1 MATTEPTIGEVNER
15 LEQLSAGME
24 EIRKLVLAQ
33 HNDDGSSSH
42 KNKSHGGNRDD
53 GRQQP
58 YSTRIS
64 KVDFPRF
71 DGKRMKEWLYKCDQF
86 FALDVTPEES
96 KVRLASIHLEG
107 SALQWHVNYMKT
119 KFNVYPTW
127 TEYVVDVTQRF
138 GEVFED
144 PLAELI
150 QVKQTGSVQ
159 DYIEAFEL
167 AATQVNLFPEQTLSI
182 FLAGLENTTQMHVRM
197 FHPTSVI
204 HAGRL
209 AKFHEASKLT
219 SNSPKFQNK
228 QPLSFTNSKPS
239 TIPPRNHS

>member
-1 MATTEPTIGEVNER
+1 MVTSEPTIGEVNAR

-33 HNDDGSSSH
+33 HNDDDENSSH
-42 KNKSHGGNRDD
+42 RNKSHKGSRDEGRD

-127 TEYVVDVTQRF
+127 TEYVIDVTQRF

-167 AATQVNLFPEQTLSI
+167 A
-182 FLAGLENTTQMHVRM
+182 
-197 FHPTSVI
+197 
-204 HAGRL
+204 
-209 AKFHEASKLT
+209 
-219 SNSPKFQNK
+219 
-228 QPLSFTNSKPS
+228 S
-239 TIPPRNHS
+239 T